1 MLEGKIWF
9 VGEPVNISTTSE
21 FDWAEIGFK
30 LSEEQIASYNL
41 NDLVIYWY
49 DEETSTL
56 FPQATTVNE
65 ESGVI
70 SATVTHFSTYVV
82 APRQIS
88 SLTTTL
94 AFVIDSK
101 YSNQSNLNM
110 LRRISYYYTIYPI
123 PFFVIIKS

>member
-1 MLEGKIWF
+1 MKFGRSKREKLKRCCHVWIPKSVTQNICAATVGKQRQYHDDINSTTTVTNARDLLEGKIWF

-56 FPQATTVNE
+56 FPQATCVC
-65 ESGVI
+65 
-70 SATVTHFSTYVV
+70 
-82 APRQIS
+82 
-88 SLTTTL
+88 
-94 AFVIDSK
+94 
-101 YSNQSNLNM
+101 
-110 LRRISYYYTIYPI
+110 
-123 PFFVIIKS
+123 